1 MYKIWKLTFYLLN
14 LSSINP
20 FTSIKKLTLS
30 KKIAFPNFEVEIND
44 LGFYKVSVNESEEF
58 TVSDLK
64 KLVNAQDE
72 LGGAKLPVLVL
83 CAEHASTNS
92 ELLTTISK
100 NKNNP
105 YSKADAFVIKSMA
118 QKILANFYIKINKP
132 ERPTKFFNNKDEAI
146 NWLKPFL

>member
-1 MYKIWKLTFYLLN
+1 MSTKNLILSNKITFD
-14 LSSINP
+14 
-20 FTSIKKLTLS
+20 
-30 KKIAFPNFEVEIND
+30 NFEVEIND
-44 LGFYKVSVNESEEF
+44 LGFYVVSVNETEEF
-58 TVSDLK
+58 SVEDLT

-72 LGGAKLPVLVL
+72 LGGEKLPVLVL

>member
-1 MYKIWKLTFYLLN
+1 MSTKN
-14 LSSINP
+14 LI
-20 FTSIKKLTLS
+20 LS
-30 KKIAFPNFEVEIND
+30 KKITFDNFEVEIND
-44 LGFYKVSVNESEEF
+44 LGFYVVPVNETEEF
-58 TVSDLK
+58 SVEDLK

-72 LGGAKLPVLVL
+72 LGGEKLPVLVL